1 MTSIER
7 LLEIRGSVELFQ
19 ARSTVEINDE
29 VDDPIEVIDEDEWK
43 LMKEYVK
50 AVKIFQ
56 IISTF
61 LGGQTYPAA
70 TSVIPALDQ
79 IVEDLENLKNM
90 WRTLKA
96 SNS

>member
-1 MTSIER
+1 
-7 LLEIRGSVELFQ
+7 
-19 ARSTVEINDE
+19 
-29 VDDPIEVIDEDEWK
+29 
-43 LMKEYVK
+43 MKEYVK

-79 IVEDLENLKNM
+79 IVEDLENLNM